1 MPLVI
6 AALLG
11 ISALFI
17 VIYPLLGLER
27 ASAEGDERGQ
37 LADLADRERAAKDAL
52 RDVEFDRQLGNLE
65 EPDYE
70 ALRNRYERRALV
82 ALGARYRREQEL
94 DALIEQQLAEL
105 RAKQSAAPTTKRVVE
120 SASVKAATGAA
131 AEMPARSP
139 KRQTR
144 RRRRA

>member
-17 VIYPLLGLER
+17 VVYPLLGLER
-27 ASAEGDERGQ
+27 ERTSGTDRGRLAALAE
-37 LADLADRERAAKDAL
+37 RERAAKDAL

-65 EPDYE
+65 EPDYRS
-70 ALRNRYERRALV
+70 LRDRYERRALV
-82 ALGARYRREQEL
+82 ALGERYRREQEL
-94 DALIEQQLAEL
+94 DALIERQLAEL
-105 RAKQSAAPTTKRVVE
+105 RALEPADAPQEGAPEAAP
-120 SASVKAATGAA
+120 AKATNGAR
-131 AEMPARSP
+131 PAKVAQSP
-139 KRQTR
+139 QRRTR